1 MKLCCV
7 NINSAETSDSFLPVL
22 GRSIDLARRDETEV
36 AIVSVEPGLQR
47 ALDVNSNY
55 FSLLNKASIV
65 DKVVA
70 ASAEGYDAAV
80 VVCFLDPAISE
91 AREMVDIP
99 VVGLAEASM
108 FLACQLGRKFA
119 IVTLDEP
126 KMILEIE
133 RNLKLSGLEDRA
145 IRNPIVPIDIPS
157 RDWLKRGMHE
167 RAWVTDA
174 IRQKAERC
182 VAAGA
187 EVIIVGCAGLAPIAT
202 LGGLSKIEG
211 VDVPVI
217 DCVQAGIKMA
227 EFRVELARKL
237 NWPVVSRAGAYAKP
251 SERDVQ
257 RVRNSFGRA
266 AI

>member
-1 MKLCCV
+1 MKLCCI
-7 NINSAETSDSFLPVL
+7 NINSAETSEGFLPVL
-22 GRSIDLARRDETEV
+22 TRSIDLARRADTDV
-36 AIVSVEPGLQR
+36 KIMSVEPGLQR
-47 ALDVNSNY
+47 ALDVNSSY

-65 DKVVA
+65 DRAVQ
-70 ASAEGYDAAV
+70 ASTEGYDAAV
-80 VVCFLDPAISE
+80 VVCFLDPGISE

-145 IRNPIVPIDIPS
+145 TRNPVVPIDIPS
-157 RDWLKRGMHE
+157 KDWLKRGMEE

-174 IRQKAERC
+174 IREKAKRC
-182 VAAGA
+182 IAEGA
-187 EVIIVGCAGLAPIAT
+187 EVIIIGCAGLAPIAT
-202 LGGLSKIEG
+202 LEGLSHIEG
-211 VDVPVI
+211 VEVPVI

-227 EFRVELARKL
+227 EFRVELAQRLK
-237 NWPVVSRAGAYAKP
+237 WPVVSRAGAYARP
-251 SERDVQ
+251 TERDIR
-257 RVRNSFGRA
+257 RVRDTFGVR
-266 AI
+266 